1 MPVAAERE
9 QRAAAFVRFP
19 VSLSAVLCC
28 HRSMEVPSRR
38 LRRCFPLRK
47 ARTPLRKTEKNDWG
61 WRRQGKFLTAV
72 SGGEGSSRDD

>member
-1 MPVAAERE
+1 LAPVAAERE

-38 LRRCFPLRK
+38 LRLLSAAEGTDAFEENRK
-47 ARTPLRKTEKNDWG
+47 K
-61 WRRQGKFLTAV
+61 
-72 SGGEGSSRDD
+72 